1 MAWGFSTVKK
11 EGSMPSFL
19 TKNQLLGKVEAPIKE
34 WCSSA
39 MLRGVFT
46 ISTFPLHSR
55 NV

>member
-1 MAWGFSTVKK
+1 LAWDELTVKK

-19 TKNQLLGKVEAPIKE
+19 TKNQLGKVETPVKE
-34 WCSSA
+34 WCYKA
-39 MLRGVFT
+39 MLQGVFT